1 MVGPFPS
8 NRQSASS
15 FQLTRKRIRLFS
27 QQVVPSSL
35 SRLWTPIGLLHPSR
49 SFARSH
55 LVPSP
60 TPLTHFASPLFI
72 RLLDQ
77 LQNQFVASSSA
88 SQLRLKLRCRFL
100 GWSGECA
107 QTYRICTQLDNGH
120 SHNHRITEGAKTEV
134 RRHSQT
140 RSSAAGDRDHQPQ

>member
-1 MVGPFPS
+1 MLG
-8 NRQSASS
+8 
-15 FQLTRKRIRLFS
+15 
-27 QQVVPSSL
+27 SSL
-35 SRLWTPIGLLHPSR
+35 FACSHSNSSSAAFGTFFTLLVRLLV
-49 SFARSH
+49 

-60 TPLTHFASPLFI
+60 TPLTHFASPHFI

-77 LQNQFVASSSA
+77 LRNQFVASSSA

-120 SHNHRITEGAKTEV
+120 SHNHRITEGAETEV